1 MIDAKTK
8 AIVYGSLIAVCTGF
22 FLLLSRGVITPIIK
36 RQMLERKLLEQKAAE
51 QRAKADSL
59 SIEAEEILHDVEI
72 KLKQDSL
79 AYIKEKIKIK
89 TRYIEK
95 QNQLDALY
103 SSIDT
108 ISDYS
113 DFGTFSVRQ
122 MLCDSAVQ
130 LQR

>member
-1 MIDAKTK
+1 MIDTKTK

-22 FLLLSRGVITPIIK
+22 FLLLSIGVLTPIIK
-36 RQMLERKLLEQKAAE
+36 RQMQERKILEQKAAQE
-51 QRAKADSL
+51 KANADSAFKM
-59 SIEAEEILHDVEI
+59 AEEAMHDVEI
-72 KLKQDSL
+72 KLKQDSI

-103 SSIDT
+103 NSIDT

-113 DFGTFSVRQ
+113 NFGTFSVRE
-122 MLCDSAVQ
+122 MLSDSAVQ

>member
-1 MIDAKTK
+1 MIDKKTK
-8 AIVYGSLIAVCTGF
+8 ALAYGALIAVCTGF
-22 FLLLSRGVITPIIK
+22 FLLLSIGVITPIIK
-36 RQMLERKLLEQKAAE
+36 RQAMERKLLQQKAAE
-51 QRAKADSL
+51 AKAKADSARKA
-59 SIEAEEILHDVEI
+59 AEEILHDVEI

-113 DFGTFSVRQ
+113 DFGSFSVRQ

-130 LQR
+130 LHR

>member
-1 MIDAKTK
+1 MIDTKTK

-22 FLLLSRGVITPIIK
+22 FLLLSIGVITPISK
-36 RQMLERKLLEQKAAE
+36 RQMHERKLLEQKAAE

>member
-22 FLLLSRGVITPIIK
+22 FLLLSIGVITPIIK

>member
-1 MIDAKTK
+1 MIDTKTK

-22 FLLLSRGVITPIIK
+22 FLLLSIGVITPIIK
-36 RQMLERKLLEQKAAE
+36 RQMHERKLLEQKAAE